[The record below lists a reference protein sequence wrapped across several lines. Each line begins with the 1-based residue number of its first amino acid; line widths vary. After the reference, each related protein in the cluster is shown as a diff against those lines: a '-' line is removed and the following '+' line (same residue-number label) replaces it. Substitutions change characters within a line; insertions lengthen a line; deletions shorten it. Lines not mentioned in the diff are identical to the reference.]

1 LWPWTRLALLSLG
14 VAAAV
19 RNSAAAIGLVLALLL
34 GALVLKSRPRFT
46 KQRKDKAMTDAAQR
60 ASATAAY
67 TGSGA
72 ISIIRAFR
80 WRGRPPATRIV
91 AISAVLTVMAFAVV
105 ACSSPSPGS
114 TPEAGS
120 SPVTTA
126 QLVEFAQCMRSHDIK
141 NFPDPVNGAFN
152 FSGVGAD
159 SVDPNSPA
167 FQSAKAA
174 CIHLVPGEA
183 QRLAVTAQELAAGD
197 KLATCMRSHG
207 FPAFPDPTSQNVFD
221 VPKSINIALPGY
233 QSAFSTCQSQAHD
246 DSGVFPGAASNGQG
260 S

>member
-1 LWPWTRLALLSLG
+1 
-14 VAAAV
+14 
-19 RNSAAAIGLVLALLL
+19 
-34 GALVLKSRPRFT
+34 
-46 KQRKDKAMTDAAQR
+46 MTDAARR

-72 ISIIRAFR
+72 IGITRAVR
-80 WRGRPPATRIV
+80 RRGRPPALRIAAITV
-91 AISAVLTVMAFAVV
+91 AAVAMTFAAA
-105 ACSSPSPGS
+105 ACSSSSPS
-114 TPEAGS
+114 TPDAGS

-126 QLVEFAQCMRSHDIK
+126 QLVGFAQCMRSHGIK
-141 NFPDPVNGAFN
+141 NFPDPVNGGFS

-167 FQSAKAA
+167 FQAAKAA

-183 QRLAVTAQELAAGD
+183 QRLAVTAQDLAAGD

-221 VPKSINIALPGY
+221 VPKSINIALPSY

-246 DSGVFPGAASNGQG
+246 NNGVFPGAASNGQG

>member
-1 LWPWTRLALLSLG
+1 MDATIEIDGLHKRSGSTQAPDGMTFTVRPSRG
-14 VAAAV
+14 PGAA
-19 RNSAAAIGLVLALLL
+19 
-34 GALVLKSRPRFT
+34 SR
-46 KQRKDKAMTDAAQR
+46 
-60 ASATAAY
+60 
-67 TGSGA
+67 
-72 ISIIRAFR
+72 IRAVL
-80 WRGRPPATRIV
+80 WHGRRPALRIV
-91 AISAVLTVMAFAVV
+91 AISAILAVMAFAVV
-105 ACSSPSPGS
+105 ACSSPSPGR
-114 TPEAGS
+114 TPDSGS
-120 SPVTTA
+120 SPVTAA

-159 SVDPNSPA
+159 SVDPSSPA
-167 FQSAKAA
+167 FQAAKAA

-183 QRLAVTAQELAAGD
+183 QRLAVTAQDLAAGD
-197 KLATCMRSHG
+197 KLANCMRSHG

>member
-1 LWPWTRLALLSLG
+1 MDATIEIDGLHKRSGSTQAPDGMTFTVRPSRG
-14 VAAAV
+14 PGAA
-19 RNSAAAIGLVLALLL
+19 
-34 GALVLKSRPRFT
+34 SR
-46 KQRKDKAMTDAAQR
+46 
-60 ASATAAY
+60 
-67 TGSGA
+67 
-72 ISIIRAFR
+72 IRAVL
-80 WRGRPPATRIV
+80 WHGRRPALRIV
-91 AISAVLTVMAFAVV
+91 AISAILAVMAFAVV

-114 TPEAGS
+114 TPDAGS
-120 SPVTTA
+120 SPVTAA

-159 SVDPNSPA
+159 SVDPGSPA
-167 FQSAKAA
+167 FQAAKAA

-183 QRLAVTAQELAAGD
+183 QRLAVTAQDLAAGD
-197 KLATCMRSHG
+197 KLAACMRSHG